1 MKMRNALPVALLL
14 ASSPAFAAGNCS
26 KYMSVRAYEVTDSSE
41 VALVAK
47 KEFVPIV
54 KKIEGFISWDL
65 IAVSKTKLI
74 TVSGFDNEVAANESA
89 EKAKQWGAK
98 ALAGLVV
105 TPPEISNGE
114 VIASSCE

>member
-1 MKMRNALPVALLL
+1 MKIRNGLPIVLLL
-14 ASSPAFAAGNCS
+14 AISPTFAAGNCA
-26 KYMSVRAYEVTDSSE
+26 KYMSVRAYEVTDSNE
-41 VALVAK
+41 VARVAK

-74 TVSGFDNEVAANESA
+74 TVSGFDNEVAAYESA

>member
-1 MKMRNALPVALLL
+1 MKMCDALPVALLL
-14 ASSPAFAAGNCS
+14 ASSSAFAAGNCS
-26 KYMSVRAYEVTDSSE
+26 KYMSVRAYEVRDSSE

-54 KKIEGFISWDL
+54 KKIAGFISWDL

-74 TVSGFDNEVAANESA
+74 TVSSFDNEAAANESA
-89 EKAKQWGAK
+89 EKAKKWGAK